1 MRAPIRSETDAF
13 RLGMLGAAAVVV
25 CVLVGW
31 LVAVWAGL
39 ALLALMLAGALVAWL
54 RAPDPDRRRP
64 LREAARA
71 AHPHGAPDGVR
82 HVLVVANETLGGEE
96 LRERIV
102 GGDGAPVEVD
112 VLAPVLTSH
121 VHLGVTDVDRETR
134 AAQRRLE
141 RSLAWMRAQ
150 RIRARGS
157 VGRTS
162 PELAIEDELRDFGA
176 DEVIVVTH
184 PGERATWQER
194 GALER
199 LRAELDVPVTHVVV
213 GHGAA

>member
-1 MRAPIRSETDAF
+1 MRAPVRSEADAF
-13 RLGMLGAAAVVV
+13 RVVVLGAAVVVV

-31 LVAVWAGL
+31 LVAVWAGV
-39 ALLALMLAGALVAWL
+39 ALLALVLAVALVAWL

-64 LREAARA
+64 LREAAHATHPRGA
-71 AHPHGAPDGVR
+71 AEGVR
-82 HVLVVANETLGGEE
+82 HVLVVANETLGGAE

-102 GGDGAPVEVD
+102 GEDGAPVEVD

-150 RIRARGS
+150 RIRAHGS

-176 DEVIVVTH
+176 DEVIVVTG
-184 PGERATWQER
+184 PDERATWQER
-194 GALER
+194 GELER
-199 LRAELDVPVTHVVV
+199 LRSELDVPVTHVVV
-213 GHGAA
+213 GDGA

>member
-1 MRAPIRSETDAF
+1 MRAPVRSEAEAF
-13 RLGMLGAAAVVV
+13 RLVVLGAAVVVV

-31 LVAVWAGL
+31 LVAVWVGL
-39 ALLALMLAGALVAWL
+39 ALFALVLAGALAAWL
-54 RAPDPDRRRP
+54 RAPDPDRRR
-64 LREAARA
+64 LREAAHA
-71 AHPHGAPDGVR
+71 EHPHGAREGVR
-82 HVLVVANETLGGEE
+82 HVLVVANETLGGAE

-102 GGDGAPVEVD
+102 GADGAAVEVD

-150 RIRARGS
+150 RIHAHGR

-162 PELAIEDELRDFGA
+162 PELAMEDELRDFGA
-176 DEVIVVTH
+176 DEVIVVTR
-184 PGERATWQER
+184 PGDRGTWQER
-194 GALER
+194 GELER
-199 LRAELDVPVTHVVV
+199 LRAELDVPVTHVVL
-213 GHGAA
+213 GDGA

>member
-1 MRAPIRSETDAF
+1 MRTPIRSEADAF
-13 RLGMLGAAAVVV
+13 RLAMLGAAVVVV

-31 LVAVWAGL
+31 LVAVWLGV
-39 ALLALMLAGALVAWL
+39 ALLALALAVALVVYL

-64 LREAARA
+64 LHEAAHA
-71 AHPHGAPDGVR
+71 DHPHGASQGVR
-82 HVLVVANETLGGEE
+82 HVLVVANETLGGAE
-96 LRERIV
+96 LRERIL
-102 GGDGAPVEVD
+102 GANGDRVEVD

-134 AAQRRLE
+134 AAQRRLD

-162 PELAIEDELRDFGA
+162 PTISIEDELRDFGA

-184 PGERATWQER
+184 ARERETWQER
-194 GALER
+194 GELER
-199 LRAELDVPVTHVVV
+199 LRSELDVPVTHLVVD
-213 GHGAA
+213 GGA

>member
-1 MRAPIRSETDAF
+1 MRTPIRSESDAF
-13 RLGMLGAAAVVV
+13 RLAMLGAAVVVV
-25 CVLVGW
+25 CLLVGW
-31 LVAVWAGL
+31 LVAVWAGC
-39 ALLALMLAGALVAWL
+39 ALLAVALAVALVAWL
-54 RAPDPDRRRP
+54 RAPDPDHRRR
-64 LREAARA
+64 LREAAHA
-71 AHPHGAPDGVR
+71 PHPHGAPAGVR
-82 HVLVVANETLGGEE
+82 HVLVVANETLRGAE

-102 GGDGAPVEVD
+102 GGDGASVEVD

-141 RSLAWMRAQ
+141 RSLAWMREQ

-162 PELAIEDELRDFGA
+162 PNVSIEDELRDFGA

-184 PGERATWQER
+184 PHARETWQER
-194 GALER
+194 GELER
-199 LRAELDVPVTHVVV
+199 LRAELDVPVTHLVVD
-213 GHGAA
+213 GRA